1 MIFDPKPLDLPTSYE
16 TVPTSGHVIVKHHPP
31 GAPTATPVVVV
42 TLNRPKNQNAFTGQ
56 MVFDFEKLFALFDVD
71 ERVKVI
77 VLTGAGK
84 TFCAGA
90 DLDIG
95 FQRHVGK
102 ERPAD
107 HRDGYAIPPRS
118 TSTFPLTNPVAGAFH
133 LLFIIAAS
141 PLSQQCKDL
150 QWEWA

>member
-1 MIFDPKPLDLPTSYE
+1 MIFDPKSLELPTSYE
-16 TVPTSGHVIVKHHPP
+16 HVPTSGHVIVKHHPP
-31 GAPTATPVVVV
+31 GAPTVTPVVVV

-56 MVFDFEKLFALFDVD
+56 MVFDFEKLYALFDVD

-107 HRDGYAIPPRS
+107 HRDGYVR
-118 TSTFPLTNPVAGAFH
+118 F
-133 LLFIIAAS
+133 
-141 PLSQQCKDL
+141 
-150 QWEWA
+150 WEYD